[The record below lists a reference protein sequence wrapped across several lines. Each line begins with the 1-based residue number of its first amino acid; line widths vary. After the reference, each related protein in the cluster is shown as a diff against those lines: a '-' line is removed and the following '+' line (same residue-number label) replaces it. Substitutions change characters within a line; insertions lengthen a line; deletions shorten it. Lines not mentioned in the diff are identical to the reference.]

1 MNLNL
6 WLVNTKK
13 TCESL
18 IFIVAPLEK
27 EIRFYKK
34 GKREKIFKVRHKQLH
49 SNNILTLKHQIYLN
63 CYKTLFSSV
72 HENNII

>member
-6 WLVNTKK
+6 RLVNTKK

-34 GKREKIFKVRHKQLH
+34 GKREKIFKVRHI
-49 SNNILTLKHQIYLN
+49 NNYIQTIYL
-63 CYKTLFSSV
+63 L
-72 HENNII
+72 